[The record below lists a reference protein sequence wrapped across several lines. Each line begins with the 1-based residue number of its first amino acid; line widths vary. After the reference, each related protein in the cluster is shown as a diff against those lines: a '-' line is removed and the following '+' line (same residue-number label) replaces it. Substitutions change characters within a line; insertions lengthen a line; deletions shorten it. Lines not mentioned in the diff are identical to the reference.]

1 MWRKVHFGGVLRG
14 PQVVG
19 EGRTPEDALP
29 RMLRILR
36 SPSAGAPHPQESHER
51 RTPEDAL
58 LRMGLPEGEQ
68 EHGSRLLGME
78 HPQQRL
84 LRMGAPEDGTP
95 GDGASPGGFLGMEHP

>member
-1 MWRKVHFGGVLRG
+1 MWRNVHFGGVVLRG

-58 LRMGLPEGEQ
+58 LRM
-68 EHGSRLLGME
+68 LGI
-78 HPQQRL
+78 
-84 LRMGAPEDGTP
+84 LRSAPSS
-95 GDGASPGGFLGMEHP
+95 GDGWRKIARS